1 MSHRSTSLTP
11 GQQSSTLG
19 WKVCVATLCRLVLNS
34 ARRFAYPFAPALSR
48 GLGVPLTAITT
59 IIAANQSTAIIGMF
73 FGPLADRLGYRLM
86 MLAGLSVLVV
96 GMFAGGFFPFY
107 GVILAAL
114 FLAGLGKSIFDP
126 ALQAY
131 VGERVPFHRRGLI
144 IGVLELSWAGST
156 LVGIPLI
163 GLLIEYLGWRAPFF
177 ALGGVGLIGI
187 PALHFVIAKDE
198 KKTVIH
204 KSAGLFNAW
213 RRLGQERAAL
223 GAIGFAFFVCAA
235 NDSLFVIYGAW
246 LEKSFNL
253 GIVALG
259 FSTTVIGIAELS
271 GEGLTAAVSDRLGLK
286 RSVIAGLS
294 LCIMSYIILPLMGK
308 TLSLALGSLSF
319 IFLTFEFTIVSA
331 LSLCTEL
338 LPGLRATM
346 MSGFLAAA
354 GIGRVI
360 GVLIGGSVWLTGGIF
375 VTTFVSAAISCLGLA
390 SLVWGLRGWK
400 VCTKDLKLTGS

>member
-1 MSHRSTSLTP
+1 MRTKFIPHRSTSLTP
-11 GQQSSTLG
+11 GQQSSSLI

-86 MLAGLSVLVV
+86 MLAGLGVLVV
-96 GMFAGGFFPFY
+96 GMFAGSFFPFY
-107 GVILAAL
+107 GVILVAL

-187 PALHFVIAKDE
+187 AALRFVIAKDG
-198 KKTVIH
+198 KKTVMH
-204 KSAGLFNAW
+204 QTAGIFNAW
-213 RRLGQERAAL
+213 RQLVQERAAL

-246 LEKSFNL
+246 LETSFNL

-308 TLSLALGSLSF
+308 TLPLALGSLSF

-346 MSGFLAAA
+346 MSGFFAAA

-375 VTTFVSAAISCLGLA
+375 VTTFVSAVISCLGLA

-400 VCTKDLKLTGS
+400 LSY

>member
-11 GQQSSTLG
+11 GQQSSSLI

-86 MLAGLSVLVV
+86 MLAGLGVLVV
-96 GMFAGGFFPFY
+96 GMIAGGIFPFY

-163 GLLIEYLGWRAPFF
+163 GLLIEHLGWRAPFF

-187 PALHFVIAKDE
+187 TALRFVIAKDG
-198 KKTVIH
+198 KKTVMH
-204 KSAGLFNAW
+204 QTAGIFNAW
-213 RRLGQERAAL
+213 RQLVQERAAL

-246 LEKSFNL
+246 LETSFNL
-253 GIVALG
+253 SIVALG

-308 TLSLALGSLSF
+308 TLPLALGSLSF

-346 MSGFLAAA
+346 MSGFFAAA

-375 VTTFVSAAISCLGLA
+375 VTTFVSAVISCLGLA

-400 VCTKDLKLTGS
+400 LSY

>member
-1 MSHRSTSLTP
+1 MSKQSTSLTP
-11 GQQSSTLG
+11 GRQGPSLI
-19 WKVCVATLCRLVLNS
+19 WKVCVTTLCRLVLNS

-48 GLGVPLTAITT
+48 GLRVHLTAITT
-59 IIAANQSTAIIGMF
+59 VIAANQSTAIIGMF
-73 FGPLADRLGYRLM
+73 FGPLADRFGYRMM

-163 GLLIEYLGWRAPFF
+163 GLLIEYLSWRAPFF

-187 PALHFVIAKDE
+187 AALWFVIAKDG
-198 KKTVIH
+198 KKTVVH
-204 KSAGLFNAW
+204 QFAGIFSAW
-213 RRLGQERAAL
+213 RQLGQERAAL
-223 GAIGFAFFVCAA
+223 GAIGFAFFVSAG

-246 LEKSFNL
+246 LETSFNL

-259 FSTTVIGIAELS
+259 FSTTVIGIGELS

-286 RSVIAGLS
+286 RSVIVGLC

-308 TLSLALGSLSF
+308 TLALALGGLF
-319 IFLTFEFTIVSA
+319 FVFLTFEFTIVSA

-360 GVLIGGSVWLTGGIF
+360 GVLIGGSVWLTEGIF
-375 VTTFVSAAISCLGLA
+375 VTAFVSAVISCLGLA

-400 VCTKDLKLTGS
+400 TCAKDLRLTGS